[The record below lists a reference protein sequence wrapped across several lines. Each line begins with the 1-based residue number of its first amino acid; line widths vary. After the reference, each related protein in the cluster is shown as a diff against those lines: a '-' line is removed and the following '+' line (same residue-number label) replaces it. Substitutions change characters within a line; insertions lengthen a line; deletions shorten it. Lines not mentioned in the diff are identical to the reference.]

1 MALPGVKITRK
12 KNQLKRVKPTTDNV
26 FGLAVSGAAVVGKI
40 ALGEPKLITGIDD
53 LETLGITAVNNP
65 LAFAEVT
72 AFYAMAG
79 EGTQLYLMLY
89 APATLLA
96 DLCDKDAGV
105 LRNIMSV
112 GNGAVRGLFVNKT
125 LPEGYAINLVEG
137 LDADVWNAVAKAQ
150 ALCEA
155 WGDQNDPAF
164 VVLPGIGFDTDN
176 AANLRDL
183 NNMTADQV
191 AICLGADNQGGKFAI
206 GTAAGWLSKLSVQT
220 NMGRVLEGS
229 VLESAWFP
237 DGVEANAESV
247 KGKLGLIHDRR
258 YIFFRKVPGQT
269 GFFFNDD
276 PTACSV
282 ASDYSSISWNRV
294 VNKAHV
300 ITANKLIEHLLDDV
314 DTDVNDGSISPA
326 MAAEWEGEV
335 ENEIKKQMLNKKE
348 ISGVKVLINPDQVNL
363 TTDQIEAEVTIVRRG
378 QAKSFA
384 VKIGYGTNL

>member
-1 MALPGVKITRK
+1 
-12 KNQLKRVKPTTDNV
+12 
-26 FGLAVSGAAVVGKI
+26 
-40 ALGEPKLITGIDD
+40 
-53 LETLGITAVNNP
+53 
-65 LAFAEVT
+65 
-72 AFYAMAG
+72 
-79 EGTQLYLMLY
+79 
-89 APATLLA
+89 
-96 DLCDKDAGV
+96 
-105 LRNIMSV
+105 
-112 GNGAVRGLFVNKT
+112 
-125 LPEGYAINLVEG
+125 
-137 LDADVWNAVAKAQ
+137 
-150 ALCEA
+150 
-155 WGDQNDPAF
+155 
-164 VVLPGIGFDTDN
+164 
-176 AANLRDL
+176 
-183 NNMTADQV
+183 
-191 AICLGADNQGGKFAI
+191 ADNQGGKFAI